1 MEGGQVLLREKKRGQ
16 VIIRRVLSK
25 KGADGRC
32 GGGRWRKGGRG
43 VREMSDER
51 DGKHNP
57 IRQYWLLTT

>member
-43 VREMSDER
+43 VREMSDDATANITR
-51 DGKHNP
+51 FASTGC
-57 IRQYWLLTT
+57 